1 MKAFSALAILLL
13 ATACAESTDKY
24 PSLAPRP
31 IESRSD
37 AIATPPAPT
46 ATPDPALD
54 AQVASQTAKLAQI
67 DRDFTA
73 TAERAESA
81 AKARG
86 ALAVGSDQWVA
97 AQSALA
103 ELDGLRGDTLGLV
116 SDLERMVT
124 DRGDAGAPPYPALE
138 ELVTKAQSQF
148 DAEAARIAAIKK
160 TLGEK

>member
-1 MKAFSALAILLL
+1 MKRLSVLVLVLL
-13 ATACAESTDKY
+13 ATSCAESTDKY
-24 PSLAPRP
+24 PSLALRP

-37 AIATPPAPT
+37 AIATPPAPA
-46 ATPDPALD
+46 ATPDAALD
-54 AQVASQTAKLAQI
+54 AQLGTQAAKLGQI

-86 ALAVGSDQWVA
+86 AQAVGSDQWVA

-103 ELDGLRGDTLGLV
+103 ELEGLRGDTLGMV

-124 DRGDAGAPPYPALE
+124 DRGSAGAPPYPAID
-138 ELVTKAQSQF
+138 ELLAKAQAQV
-148 DAEAARIAAIKK
+148 DGELARVAAVKAM
-160 TLGEK
+160 LGEQ